1 MNGDTLT
8 EFFGD
13 VIHAYT
19 RADAIRDG
27 VLVELPANICK
38 EAGIVVPVA
47 VTTGVWSLVA
57 PDNIEEMPCQSVE
70 GRLWDL
76 LWMFTCTARAAR
88 GLHRSTIHFKCDFL
102 TTRTESGGVVITE
115 HQTATLRATCGPGDD
130 GEPVITIM
138 LPGED

>member
-1 MNGDTLT
+1 MNGDTLA

-27 VLVELPANICK
+27 VLVELPAKICN
-38 EAGIVVPVA
+38 EAGIVVPIA

-76 LWMFTCTARAAR
+76 LWMFRAAIQAGNGDVNR
-88 GLHRSTIHFKCDFL
+88 IRYDVLFL
-102 TTRTESGGVVITE
+102 MKPAAEPELV
-115 HQTATLRATCGPGDD
+115 TLIAVCGPGDQ

-138 LPGED
+138 LPGDD

>member
-1 MNGDTLT
+1 MNGDTLA

-27 VLVELPANICK
+27 VLVELPAKICQ

-47 VTTGVWSLVA
+47 VTSGVWSLVA
-57 PDNIEEMPCQSVE
+57 PGNIDEMPCQSVE
-70 GRLWDL
+70 GRMWDL
-76 LWMFTCTARAAR
+76 LWMFTCTARASKGMR
-88 GLHRSTIHFKCDFL
+88 RSTIHFKCAFIVSRAAPGGVVL
-102 TTRTESGGVVITE
+102 TETRTE
-115 HQTATLRATCGPGDD
+115 TLRAACGPGDD